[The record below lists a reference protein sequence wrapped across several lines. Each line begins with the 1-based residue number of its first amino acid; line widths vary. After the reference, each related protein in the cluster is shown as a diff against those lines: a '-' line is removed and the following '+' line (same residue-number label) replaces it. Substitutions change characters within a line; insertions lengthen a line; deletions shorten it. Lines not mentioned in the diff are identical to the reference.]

1 MSIDRVVVTTFP
13 GYFFSTV
20 LCLQS
25 VEKFVSGIAVD
36 IIIDD
41 FGLDQWPDYVSES
54 KKYIQS
60 QCPNL
65 DINFYMFSQIPN
77 VDQARA
83 GGWFRQQLIK
93 LHLDQILDTDHWL
106 LIDADVILKDY
117 PDTTTVPILPALSG
131 VIEHGNRH
139 YVKYMLNTNQPWL
152 DQESETEFICASGI
166 PIRYLSRDL
175 LTSLRSAVEQVHK
188 RNFLELH
195 LDLISQQSI
204 VAYDPN
210 AAKMIMS
217 EFQLI
222 EYFRNQCYWQPLPL
236 RRGAP
241 DFYHTSIKDW
251 NLDVDHFSDIPVPY
265 DTWKKLLNFAQ
276 THQ

>member
-1 MSIDRVVVTTFP
+1 MPIDRVVVTTFP

-25 VEKFVSGIAVD
+25 VEKFVSGAVVD

-41 FGLDQWPDYVSES
+41 FGLDQWPDYVSEC

-60 QCPNL
+60 QCAGL
-65 DINFYMFSQIPN
+65 KINFYLFSQIP
-77 VDQARA
+77 DIDRARA

-117 PDTTTVPILPALSG
+117 PDITTVPTLPHPPDPIG
-131 VIEHGNRH
+131 HGNRH
-139 YVKYMLNTNQPWL
+139 YVQYMLNAAQPWL
-152 DQESETEFICASGI
+152 GQESETEFICASGI
-166 PIRYLSRDL
+166 PIRYLSREL
-175 LTSLRSAVEQVHK
+175 LTSLRSAVEQIHK

-210 AAKMIMS
+210 AVKMIMS

-222 EYFRNQCYWQPLPL
+222 EYFRNQCYWQSLPL

-241 DFYHTSIKDW
+241 NFYHTSIKDW
-251 NLDVDHFSDIPVPY
+251 NLGIDHFNDIPVPE
-265 DTWKKLLNFAQ
+265 DTWNKLLNFAQ
-276 THQ
+276 TYQ